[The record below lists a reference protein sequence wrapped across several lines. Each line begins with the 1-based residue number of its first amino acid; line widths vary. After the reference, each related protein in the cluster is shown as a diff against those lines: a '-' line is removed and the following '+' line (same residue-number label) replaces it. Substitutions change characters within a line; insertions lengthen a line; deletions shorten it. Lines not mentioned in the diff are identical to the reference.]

1 MDFSGL
7 EEFMDT
13 PIKNFSSG
21 MLARLAFSVM
31 TFGTPDILIVDEVLS
46 VGDFTFQEKCKRR
59 IREMQEKGTA
69 ILLVSHNIEQVRE
82 VCSRAVWLEKGQ
94 VKMDGPCEEV
104 TREYLLRGEI

>member
-1 MDFSGL
+1 MDI
-7 EEFMDT
+7 

-59 IREMQEKGTA
+59 IQEMREKGTA
-69 ILLVSHNIEQVRE
+69 ILLVSHNMEQVRE
-82 VCSRAVWLEKGQ
+82 ICSRAVWLEKG
-94 VKMDGPCEEV
+94 KIRKDGSCREV
-104 TREYLLRGEI
+104 TEEYIMRGEI